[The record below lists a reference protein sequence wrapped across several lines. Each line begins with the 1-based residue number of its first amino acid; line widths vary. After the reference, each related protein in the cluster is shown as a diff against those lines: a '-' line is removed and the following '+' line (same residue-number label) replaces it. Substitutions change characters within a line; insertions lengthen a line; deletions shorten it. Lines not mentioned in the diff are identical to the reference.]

1 MKKTILLTAA
11 ALLTLGACKNN
22 SKYPGYDET
31 SGAYFKMEKASG
43 NNTAIKKG
51 DVVFMRYDIL
61 TGKDSMLFNYK
72 TMSQPGRPLAVR
84 IGESAYKGDMFEMM
98 LKMHEGDSVSFAIR
112 VDSIFKK
119 SYHQPIPK
127 YLDSTGYIVYHIK
140 VDSVYSSQ
148 KVEDIEK
155 KQKATQAAFLEKAKT
170 AEDSLTKKYLS
181 DNKIT
186 EKPTESGLIIV
197 VKQKGKGAKVKKG
210 DNVEVNYKGMFTNG
224 QVFDE
229 SAKHDKAVSFGVGMQ
244 QVIPAWDEA
253 LQTMTVGT
261 KALIVTP
268 SALAYGP
275 NGNQGIPP
283 YSPLVFEIEVVKISP
298 AGANPNP
305 AAAQK

>member
-1 MKKTILLTAA
+1 MKKTILFTAA
-11 ALLTLGACKNN
+11 AILSLVACKNN
-22 SKYPGYDET
+22 SKFPGYEET
-31 SGAYFKMEKASG
+31 SGAYFKMEKAGKDSK
-43 NNTAIKKG
+43 AINKG

-61 TGKDSMLFNYK
+61 TDKDSMLFNYK

-155 KQKATQAAFLEKAKT
+155 KQKAAQEAYLEKAKN
-170 AEDSLTKKYLS
+170 AEDSLIKKYLS

-186 EKPTESGLIIV
+186 EKPTESGLYIIV
-197 VKQKGKGAKVKKG
+197 KEKGKGAKVKKG
-210 DNVEVNYKGMFTNG
+210 DNTQVNYKGMFTNG
-224 QVFDE
+224 QVFDA
-229 SAKHDKAVSFGVGMQ
+229 SDKHEQAFSFNVGQQ

-253 LQTMTVGT
+253 LQTMSVGS
-261 KALIVTP
+261 KALIIAP
-268 SALAYGP
+268 SSLAYGP

-283 YSPLVFEIEVVKISP
+283 YSPLVFEIEVVKIN
-298 AGANPNP
+298 AAQP

>member
-22 SKYPGYDET
+22 SKFPGYDET
-31 SGAYFKMEKASG
+31 SGAYFKMEKASD
-43 NNTAIKKG
+43 NKTAINKG

-61 TGKDSMLFNYK
+61 TDKDSLLFNYR

-98 LKMHEGDSVSFAIR
+98 LKMHTGDSVSFAIR

-140 VDSVYSSQ
+140 VDSVYNSQ

-155 KQKATQAAFLEKAKT
+155 KQKAAQEAFLEKAKNG
-170 AEDSLTKKYLS
+170 EDSLIRKYIA

-186 EKPTESGLIIV
+186 EKPTESGLYIV
-197 VKQKGKGAKVKKG
+197 IKQNGKGPKAKVG
-210 DNVEVNYKGMFTNG
+210 ETAEVKYKGMFTNG

-229 SAKHDKAVSFGVGMQ
+229 SKDKAYPVGVGMK
-244 QVIPAWDEA
+244 QVIAAWDEA
-253 LQTMTVGT
+253 LQTMGVGT
-261 KALIVTP
+261 KALIVAP

-283 YSPLVFEIEVVKISP
+283 YSPLVFEMEVVKISP
-298 AGANPNP
+298 AGANPS
-305 AAAQK
+305 AAQK

>member
-11 ALLTLGACKNN
+11 ALLTLSACKNN
-22 SKYPGYDET
+22 SKFPGYEET
-31 SGAYFKMEKASG
+31 SGAYFKVEKASD
-43 NNTAIKKG
+43 NKTAINKG

-61 TGKDSMLFNYK
+61 TDKDSLLFNYK

-112 VDSIFKK
+112 VDSIFQK

-155 KQKATQAAFLEKAKT
+155 KQKAAQEAFLEKAKN
-170 AEDSLTKKYLS
+170 AEDSLTKKYLA

-210 DNVEVNYKGMFTNG
+210 DNVEVNYKGMFTTG
-224 QVFDE
+224 QVFDASE
-229 SAKHDKAVSFGVGMQ
+229 KHDKAFSFGVGMQ

-261 KALIVTP
+261 KALIVSP

-283 YSPLVFEIEVVKISP
+283 YSPLVFEIEVVKINP
-298 AGANPNP
+298 AEANP

>member
-11 ALLTLGACKNN
+11 AILSLAACKNN
-22 SKYPGYDET
+22 SKFPGYDET

-43 NNTAIKKG
+43 KNTAINKG
-51 DVVFMRYDIL
+51 DVVFMRYDIM
-61 TGKDSMLFNYK
+61 TDKDSLLFNYK

-140 VDSVYSSQ
+140 VDSVYNSQ
-148 KVEDIEK
+148 KVDDVEK
-155 KQKATQAAFLEKAKT
+155 KQKAAQEAFLEKAKN
-170 AEDSLTKKYLS
+170 AEDSLLKKYLA

-186 EKPTESGLIIV
+186 VKPTESGLYIIV
-197 VKQKGKGAKVKKG
+197 KENGKGAKVKKG
-210 DNVEVNYKGMFTNG
+210 DNTQVNYKGMFTTG
-224 QVFDE
+224 QVFDASE
-229 SAKHDKAVSFGVGMQ
+229 KHEQAFSFNVGQQ

-253 LQTMTVGT
+253 LQTMSVGT
-261 KALIVTP
+261 KALIIAP

-283 YSPLVFEIEVVKISP
+283 YSPLVFEIEVVKI
-298 AGANPNP
+298 NP
-305 AAAQK
+305 AQPQMAPTHK

>member
-22 SKYPGYDET
+22 SKFPGYEET

-43 NNTAIKKG
+43 NNTAINKG

-61 TGKDSMLFNYK
+61 TDKDSSLFNYK

-98 LKMHEGDSVSFAIR
+98 LKMHQGDSVSFAIR

-127 YLDSTGYIVYHIK
+127 YLDSTGFIVYHVK
-140 VDSVYSSQ
+140 VDSIYTSQ
-148 KVEDIEK
+148 KVEDMEK
-155 KQKATQAAFLEKAKT
+155 KQKAAQEAFSEKAKN
-170 AEDSLTKKYLS
+170 AEDSLIKKYLA

-186 EKPTESGLIIV
+186 VKPTESGLYIV
-197 VKQKGKGAKVKKG
+197 VKEKGKGAKLNKG
-210 DNVEVNYKGMFTNG
+210 DNAEVNYKGMLTNG
-224 QVFDE
+224 QVFDASE
-229 SAKHDKAVSFGVGMQ
+229 KAGKPFTVGVGMQ

-253 LQTMTVGT
+253 LQTMNVGT
-261 KALIVTP
+261 KILIISP

-283 YSPLVFEIEVVKISP
+283 YAPLVFEMEVVKASP
-298 AGANPNP
+298 GQP
-305 AAAQK
+305 APPAQK